1 MEMIKKMVDDM
12 MVVYGVDIKVDL
24 KKAYDI
30 NEMVSIVY
38 NYFYYKAYWY
48 LDSYLIGSREY
59 FETVV
64 NDLMK

>member
-1 MEMIKKMVDDM
+1 MIKKMVDDM